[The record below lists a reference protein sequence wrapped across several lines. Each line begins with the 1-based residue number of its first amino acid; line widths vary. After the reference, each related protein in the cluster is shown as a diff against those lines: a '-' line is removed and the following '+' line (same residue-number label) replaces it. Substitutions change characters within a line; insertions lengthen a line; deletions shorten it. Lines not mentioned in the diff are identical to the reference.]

1 MIFPRHLSFDQ
12 NELIRIPFAIWR
24 RVRWADIEEMKEQER
39 AQAIGFVVGQSKKD
53 WERMTEAGAKDAQ
66 SALKRTRFIP
76 HRDDDKE
83 VVLQ

>member
-1 MIFPRHLSFDQ
+1 
-12 NELIRIPFAIWR
+12 
-24 RVRWADIEEMKEQER
+24 MKEQER

-83 VVLQ
+83 VVL

>member
-1 MIFPRHLSFDQ
+1 MKISMQDFLEAEMHKKPKNDGKK
-12 NELIRIPFAIWR
+12 

-83 VVLQ
+83 VVL